1 MPKVAW
7 GKIAA
12 AKLVLVNKDFS
23 VERGRVVYVTDNE
36 LRFNVPKERNPCK
49 VEVVLNEPVTQRVGK
64 LAPQIFDGHF
74 LPNEVKYIHNGCPL
88 LEEDRTIIETFV
100 LHVEIRNPKSSI
112 TQFGKSSLD
121 ISEFLGISKHVDRS
135 VLTFKYN
142 ANGLRM
148 VCTVRIT
155 SSETSLPAFGQI
167 VAEDPIGVEMYPKNV
182 WIPVGIKGAIPN
194 TQAQAAFI
202 SMFILE
208 SDQFILTPLTTA
220 ALDAE
225 AGETPKDRL
234 VFSITKCSLEGY
246 ITHLEDHTKAIT
258 SFTRQDLYDMK
269 IVYQPPNIT
278 HSERQNYEG
287 SVFMSSSPIMVHFSI
302 RCAPRVAWNMG
313 LDLLEVQSY
322 PVTWDTLQIVGND
335 QLNAVQL
342 VEEPPHGW
350 ITVRGGKGFK
360 FTVKDHKDGV
370 VRFQHGDSDATK
382 DYAIFRIFDGRHKF
396 PINILPKDDS
406 APFLMSNIV
415 FQLPEGKT
423 VLIEKHMLM
432 SSDFDSS
439 DDYILCK
446 ITKPPGA
453 EEIIK
458 THFPDGPG
466 IPVSTFLQ
474 RDVFHGLIYYHHLGG
489 EIFQD
494 SFDFILSDS
503 QEPPNLS
510 DIQTEMIHVMLV
522 KDQLPEEVPGTTRQL
537 VVKETEIAH
546 ITNNHLH
553 FTDTKSP
560 DNQLMYLVTKSYL
573 TFSPSCRI
581 YDVVKLIFTD
591 SMKSYKK
598 DPAISDIFQHAV
610 THLKVVCM
618 PPERE
623 SGPDPL
629 FEQFEFSVSDQQGR
643 VVAGLNFN
651 ITVMPVDDEAPE
663 IFTNH
668 LTTEEGASFFISGEN
683 LMVSDLDT
691 RDDLRI
697 QLKKRPQYGHIEL
710 YGLIMQEGDMFTLED
725 LQSYKVRY
733 QHDDSETLE
742 DIVIFPATDGFNTAD
757 GVLRVQIIPVNDKPP
772 ELQAGLKSRLECL
785 KGGHVVITTEY
796 LYATDADSDDTKLTY
811 MIARAPAH
819 GVIQKRGFM
828 VDKFFQLDVTQRLIT
843 YIHKGGEIGHSLCDD
858 NLTLIVSD
866 GEAGTV
872 DSCCFNKALPPPL
885 PLHTSLPICDLNI
898 TVLPINNQRP
908 TIHLGMFTNR
918 FTFQC
923 IQSELPDYNFF
934 HIIIQKVDFSPYSG
948 DMCELG
954 PGTLN
959 AEDLDG
965 PHNALSFCVIM
976 TSVFCSKFS
985 LSSSPPLRLP
995 IGLMLVYM
1003 HDDTESL
1010 EDSFTM
1016 QLTDGKHT
1024 VQGTLYIYIMP
1035 VNDEIPHLSRLEDS
1049 PGVRTLTWDMRDLGL
1064 IPCSTID
1071 FLCDLGQVILCQ
1083 FASVKWA

>member
-1 MPKVAW
+1 MEAVSSFLKLDILIFLVHL
-7 GKIAA
+7 GHGEA

-23 VERGRVVYVTDNE
+23 VERGRVVYVTDDE
-36 LRFNVPKERNPCK
+36 LHFNVPGERNLCK
-49 VEVVLNEPVTQRVGK
+49 VEVVLNEPITQRVGK
-64 LAPQIFDGHF
+64 LAPQVNFAESKVVQYMHS
-74 LPNEVKYIHNGCPL
+74 
-88 LEEDRTIIETFV
+88 
-100 LHVEIRNPKSSI
+100 NPKSSI

-121 ISEFLGISKHVDRS
+121 ISEFLGISKQVDRS

-142 ANGLRM
+142 ADGLGT

-167 VAEDPIGVEMYPKNV
+167 VAEDPIGVEMYPNLFDLNVQFNACQPGSKEVYILKTNCEGFLEMQLQYQHLSPLSPDTDYIPIQVEIRDKKSQCPLQTENV

-208 SDQFILTPLTTA
+208 IDQFILTPLTTA
-220 ALDAE
+220 AVDAE

-246 ITHLEDHTKAIT
+246 ITHLEDHTKAFT

-269 IVYQPPNIT
+269 IAYQPPNIT
-278 HSERQNYEG
+278 HSERQNYEVRHG
-287 SVFMSSSPIMVHFSI
+287 PGV
-302 RCAPRVAWNMG
+302 
-313 LDLLEVQSY
+313 LLVR
-322 PVTWDTLQIVGND
+322 
-335 QLNAVQL
+335 
-342 VEEPPHGW
+342 
-350 ITVRGGKGFK
+350 ITVPAS
-360 FTVKDHKDGV
+360 TAILL
-370 VRFQHGDSDATK
+370 SCDATK

-415 FQLPEGKT
+415 FQLAEGKT

-466 IPVSTFLQ
+466 RMLMRCLPC
-474 RDVFHGLIYYHHLGG
+474 LIYYHHLGG

-510 DIQTEMIHVMLV
+510 DIQTVMIHVMLV

-553 FTDTKSP
+553 FTDTESP
-560 DNQLMYLVTKSYL
+560 DNQFMYMVTKSYL
-573 TFSPSCRI
+573 TFPPSCRI

-598 DPAISDIFQHAV
+598 DPAISMLTSFTQHAE
-610 THLKVVCM
+610 THLKVVYM

-651 ITVMPVDDEAPE
+651 ITVMPVDDEAPK

-772 ELQAGLKSRLECL
+772 ELQSGLKSRLECPE
-785 KGGHVVITTEY
+785 GGHVVITTEY

-828 VDKFFQLDVTQRLIT
+828 VDKFFQLDITQRLIT
-843 YIHKGGEIGHSLCDD
+843 YIHTGGEIGHSLCDD

-898 TVLPINNQRP
+898 TALPINNQRP

-923 IQSELPDYNFF
+923 IQSELPYCNFF
-934 HIIIQKVDFSPYSG
+934 QIIIQKVDFSPYSG
-948 DMCELG
+948 DMCELE

-959 AEDLDG
+959 AEDLDN
-965 PHNALSFCVIM
+965 HNAPSFSVIAPHRPVHGL
-976 TSVFCSKFS
+976 TLNGVLFCSKFS
-985 LSSSPPLRLP
+985 LSSSPPFRLP

-1035 VNDEIPHLSRLEDS
+1035 VNDEIPHLSRLGKHGFILS
-1049 PGVRTLTWDMRDLGL
+1049 VSILSKLLLVGKKYFFPCTVMTLNCNLSQSSAKALTD
-1064 IPCSTID
+1064 
-1071 FLCDLGQVILCQ
+1071 
-1083 FASVKWA
+1083 